1 MLKGMDSVIIGL
13 FIIVALIWLGVI
25 TKYLFS
31 NKTQKNPNTK
41 LELKPEEKNIQFTPE
56 FEQSI
61 NKIKKSIPHKPFSL
75 DDINIDGLKFPIG
88 ILLGILI
95 AELPPYWIC
104 IHCRNYRRILH
115 FEIFQK
121 LLICLHMYN

>member
-13 FIIVALIWLGVI
+13 FIIVALIWLGII

-31 NKTQKNPNTK
+31 NKVQKDPNTK

-56 FEQSI
+56 FDEQL
-61 NKIKKSIPHKPFSL
+61 KAIKKSIPHRSFSL
-75 DDINIDGLKFPIG
+75 DDFGIDKLKFPIG

-95 AELPPYWIC
+95 AELPLVGSAFIVGIIVGY
-104 IHCRNYRRILH
+104 YILR
-115 FEIFQK
+115 FFK
-121 LLICLHMYN
+121 KY

>member
-61 NKIKKSIPHKPFSL
+61 KTIKSSISHKPFSL

-88 ILLGILI
+88 ILIGILI
-95 AELPPYWIC
+95 AELPLIGSAFIVGIIVGYYIL
-104 IHCRNYRRILH
+104 RFFKNY
-115 FEIFQK
+115 
-121 LLICLHMYN
+121 

>member
-25 TKYLFS
+25 TKYLLS

-61 NKIKKSIPHKPFSL
+61 NKIKKSIPHRSFSL
-75 DDINIDGLKFPIG
+75 DDFGIDKLKFPIG

-95 AELPPYWIC
+95 AELPLIGSAFIVGIIVGYYILKFFK
-104 IHCRNYRRILH
+104 NY
-115 FEIFQK
+115 
-121 LLICLHMYN
+121 

>member
-41 LELKPEEKNIQFTPE
+41 LELKPEKKNIQFTPE
-56 FEQSI
+56 FDEQL
-61 NKIKKSIPHKPFSL
+61 KAIKKSTCRTFSF
-75 DDINIDGLKFPIG
+75 DSIDNFKFPIG

-95 AELPPYWIC
+95 AELPLIGSAFIVGIIVGYYIL
-104 IHCRNYRRILH
+104 RFFKNY
-115 FEIFQK
+115 
-121 LLICLHMYN
+121 